1 MLDPNELEQSGYPL
15 GTWGLTE
22 ADVAAWQAGVDCSSR
37 DAAARDLLL
46 TQVAIVISSHPVLGG
61 ELVLRGGFALHR
73 LVLPHP
79 LRCCV
84 SLEYA
89 RRSTT
94 GIGAAL
100 DALRE
105 VAMSTGFS
113 IRTEVRARPRVYL
126 SPLSSATHG
135 RERLRI
141 DFETREIHP
150 LRPYVRRHLTM
161 STHRFTG
168 GAAVLTYDTAEL
180 LGLVLREL
188 YRRSR
193 SRDLFDLWV
202 GLTRVE
208 VDDALVLSAFDH
220 ACLLAGLGTVRRGMF
235 VARLHRHLAR
245 PAFTRDLEGLAAA
258 GACLFE
264 PTAAA
269 SLVTGRLLDRLPA

>member
-1 MLDPNELEQSGYPL
+1 LP
-15 GTWGLTE
+15 E
-22 ADVAAWQAGVDCSSR
+22 ADIAAWQASVDCSSM
-37 DAAARDLLL
+37 DAASRDLLL
-46 TQVAIVISSHPVLGG
+46 HHLAIVIASHPVLGD

-79 LRCCV
+79 VRCCL

-105 VAMSTGFS
+105 VAISTGFS

-126 SPLSSATHG
+126 SPLSSAAPG

-141 DFETREIHP
+141 DLETREIHP
-150 LRPYVRRHLTM
+150 LRPQVRRHLTM

-168 GAAVLTYDTAEL
+168 RAAVLTYDTEEL
-180 LGLVLREL
+180 LGLALREL

-202 GLTRVE
+202 GLTHLDVE
-208 VDDALVLSAFDH
+208 DALVLSAFQH
-220 ACLLAGLGTVRRGMF
+220 ACLQADLGIVRRGMF
-235 VARLHRHLAR
+235 VARLHRLAR
-245 PAFTRDLEGLAAA
+245 PAFTRDLQGLAAA
-258 GACLFE
+258 EGCVFE
-264 PTAAA
+264 PTRAA
-269 SLVTGRLLDRLPA
+269 SLITARLLDGLPA